1 MVTWVDGAG
10 HARRKVVVGWLV
22 CVLGGRQVGFIRRMT
37 VPLLGWLGCWLIYG
51 IGGWMLCRLAGWLVE
66 WVRGS
71 VGYWVGWL
79 IGRSVGWE
87 IALLVA

>member
-1 MVTWVDGAG
+1 MLVDLWDW
-10 HARRKVVVGWLV
+10 WLDAV
-22 CVLGGRQVGFIRRMT
+22 SI
-37 VPLLGWLGCWLIYG
+37 
-51 IGGWMLCRLAGWLVE
+51 GWLVE